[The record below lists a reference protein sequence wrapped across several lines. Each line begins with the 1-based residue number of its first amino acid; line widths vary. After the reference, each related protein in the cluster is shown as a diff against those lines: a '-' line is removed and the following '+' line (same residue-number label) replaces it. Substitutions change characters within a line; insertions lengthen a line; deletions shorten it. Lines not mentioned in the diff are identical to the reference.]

1 VDRRRGADI
10 ENAATYPFP
19 SGELFGHHRRM
30 SPKPSRPEI
39 FYMRQLTY
47 VGDDL
52 FSFTLTPT
60 RARFGKWNLCF

>member
-1 VDRRRGADI
+1 
-10 ENAATYPFP
+10 
-19 SGELFGHHRRM
+19 M